1 MESAMKTVAEDK
13 ETITIQF
20 TRAEVR
26 NQLSTAS
33 YVSEL
38 FEYLDRE
45 ALDGYQMT
53 MEEAD
58 RLAEELTNLTTTHL
72 AKSKGADRLRV
83 TPETEQIL

>member
-1 MESAMKTVAEDK
+1 MKAVAEDK
-13 ETITIQF
+13 DSITIQF
-20 TRAEVR
+20 TRAEAR
-26 NQLSTAS
+26 NLLSTAS

-58 RLAEELTNLTTTHL
+58 ELAEELTNLTIAHL
-72 AKSKGADRLRV
+72 AKSKVADRQRV
-83 TPETEQIL
+83 TPETEQSL